1 MRVLVVG
8 GAGYV
13 GSHTAH
19 ALRRSGFEVLIY
31 DNLSTG
37 HASLARGFDLVQGE
51 IADIGRLARAVYRT
65 DAVLHFAASACVHE
79 SMVEPRKYFRN
90 NVESALSLLNTCMSC
105 GIKTLVFSS
114 SCAVY
119 GVPAMIPIPDS
130 AARMPVNPYG
140 VSKLFFEHALEA
152 YDNAYGLRYAAL
164 RYFNAAGAD
173 PGGMLGELHSVETR
187 LVPLA
192 IQAALGDRDY
202 LSVFGNDYPT
212 ADGTCIRD
220 YVHVSDLAE
229 AHVQALQHL
238 LAQGESIAV
247 NLGTGRGHS
256 VLEVVRAIEIATETE
271 IPIKWEPRRPGDP
284 PELVADPAG
293 AQLVLNWMAHRSLDD
308 IVRTAVQWA
317 RQKRSA
323 NAPARLVA

>member
-152 YDNAYGLRYAAL
+152 YDNATPRYVTSMQ
-164 RYFNAAGAD
+164 RE
-173 PGGMLGELHSVETR
+173 P
-187 LVPLA
+187 
-192 IQAALGDRDY
+192 IQAGCWVNCIPSKPAWCR
-202 LSVFGNDYPT
+202 SPFRPPS
-212 ADGTCIRD
+212 GTVTTCP
-220 YVHVSDLAE
+220 YSAM
-229 AHVQALQHL
+229 
-238 LAQGESIAV
+238 
-247 NLGTGRGHS
+247 T
-256 VLEVVRAIEIATETE
+256 
-271 IPIKWEPRRPGDP
+271 IPR
-284 PELVADPAG
+284 L
-293 AQLVLNWMAHRSLDD
+293 
-308 IVRTAVQWA
+308 T
-317 RQKRSA
+317 
-323 NAPARLVA
+323 APASVIMYTSATWLRHTFRRYNTF